1 MNRNQKIALGCGGG
15 GCLVIALIVVV
26 VGVLIA
32 AGYVAAPGITSYTDT
47 NSNSDSNSN
56 SSRNSNFNSSN
67 RNLNSNSTSNS
78 NQSSSASEMTED
90 AKHRLYQAAG
100 ATKETDL
107 MVRMLRKIG
116 LGDGTGA
123 DHQEFIKAH
132 IPWAMRNIQFV
143 QSINTPEKARAYFDE
158 HIDD

>member
-15 GCLVIALIVVV
+15 GCLVIILAVVV

-32 AGYVAAPGITSYTDT
+32 AGYIAAPGITSYTDT
-47 NSNSDSNSN
+47 NSNSNSN
-56 SSRNSNFNSSN
+56 RNSNFNSSN
-67 RNLNSNSTSNS
+67 RNLNSNTNSNS
-78 NQSSSASEMTED
+78 NQSSSASDMTED
-90 AKHRLYQAAG
+90 EKHRLYQAAG
-100 ATKETDL
+100 ATKETAL
-107 MVRMLRKIG
+107 MLRILRKIG
-116 LGDGTGA
+116 LGDGTGT